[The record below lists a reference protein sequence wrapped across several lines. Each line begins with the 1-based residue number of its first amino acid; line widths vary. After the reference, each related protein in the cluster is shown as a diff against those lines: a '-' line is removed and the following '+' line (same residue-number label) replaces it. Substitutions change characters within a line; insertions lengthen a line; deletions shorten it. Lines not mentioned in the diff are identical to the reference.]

1 MRKAI
6 SFIVKSVLWFGVAL
20 LVLVGFTQLWGYSP
34 LAAQVIIGL
43 VLGLFLI
50 VAAVA
55 AFAPLYARSLVNQP
69 SKDGPSGIHFFTLP
83 EEGKAK
89 IIVRGDRVIRMVMI
103 FGGHRFQRDSRNPDA
118 TRENAAYWEIEET
131 PPGEKDEDPLSG
143 IVWFLKPWARYVY
156 TLTGAVFTGI
166 YPLQT
171 VHEYPLERTKIHR
184 NEHEEET
191 DPEKARKMNN
201 MVLEVVNDY
210 SDHFRVQQFLY
221 PFRVPAADTKDKVPL
236 NILAVLKAQTTNPF
250 KAAYA
255 TTRWDIQTV
264 NLANNAVT
272 NFARSHEFD
281 KVLAAETPEQARELN
296 EAVAGIKDEEEIYG
310 IDIVGVDLL
319 DLSPNL
325 SPEDKSKLY
334 AEVLANS
341 LGKATERDGLARA
354 NALREL
360 NKAID
365 EGGVH
370 SLQALGYEALVRA
383 AEAAK
388 GGTIILGGNVA
399 GGTESQT
406 LAAILAELRK
416 QNNPNQGANP

>member
-1 MRKAI
+1 MRKALN
-6 SFIVKSVLWFGVAL
+6 FIVKSVLWLGVAL

-34 LAAQVIIGL
+34 LAAQIVIGL
-43 VLGLFLI
+43 ILGFSLL
-50 VAAVA
+50 AVTLA
-55 AFAPLYARSLVNQP
+55 AFAPLYAGSLVNKP
-69 SKDGPSGIHFFTLP
+69 SKDGPSGPHFFTFP

-89 IIVRGDRVIRMVMI
+89 IIVRGDRIIRMVMI

-131 PPGEKDEDPLSG
+131 PRGQKDEDPLAG

-156 TLTGAVFTGI
+156 NTTGAVFTGI
-166 YPLQT
+166 YPFQT
-171 VHEYPLERTKIHR
+171 VHEYPLERTKVHR
-184 NEHEEET
+184 NEHEDE
-191 DPEKARKMNN
+191 DSEKARKMNN

-210 SDHFRVQQFLY
+210 SDHFRVQEFLY

-236 NILAVLKAQTTNPF
+236 NILAVLKVRTKNPF

-255 TTRWDIQTV
+255 TTRWDLQTV

-272 NFARSHEFD
+272 NFGRAHTFD
-281 KVLAAETPEQARELN
+281 QVLVAETPEQARELN
-296 EAVAGIKDEEEIYG
+296 EAVEEIRDDEEVYG

-334 AEVLANS
+334 AEVIANS

-365 EGGVH
+365 EGGPNSV
-370 SLQALGYEALVRA
+370 QALGFEALVRA

-388 GGTIILGGNVA
+388 GGTVILGGNVA

-416 QNNPNQGANP
+416 QNNSNQGANP